1 MFSSFF
7 PRPALFF
14 STAAL
19 FSLAAVFLWFDG
31 ASQLVFHL
39 PTFARYAGKAL
50 PDSAWRFLQPDDL
63 WFYCYFA
70 ALTALFATVWSFAS
84 PHPWQRW
91 SVLGTA
97 LILFITWFDVH
108 VGVTINAWYGPFY
121 DLIQRALTKA
131 GSVSMADFYQQIGDF
146 LSIALIAVVIG
157 VLNAFFI
164 SHWIFRWRTAMN
176 DCYMAHWQQLR
187 HVEGA
192 AQRVQEDTMRFSST
206 LQDWGV
212 SLIQAVMTLVAFLP
226 VLVGLSQHV
235 KSVPIL
241 GHTPYGLVLAALCWS
256 LFGTLLLG
264 LVGVKL
270 PGLEFRNQRVEAAYR
285 KELVYG
291 EDDAR
296 RAAPATVRELFS
308 RVRYN
313 YFRLWF
319 HYLYFNVTRILYL
332 QVDSMFGLFILL
344 PTIIAGGLT
353 LGLLQQI
360 TNVFDQVRQAF
371 QYLITSWST
380 LVSLMSI
387 YKRLR
392 SFERVIEGE
401 NRQEALQRN

>member
-121 DLIQRALTKA
+121 DLIQRALTTA

-164 SHWIFRWRTAMN
+164 SH
-176 DCYMAHWQQLR
+176 
-187 HVEGA
+187 
-192 AQRVQEDTMRFSST
+192 
-206 LQDWGV
+206 
-212 SLIQAVMTLVAFLP
+212 
-226 VLVGLSQHV
+226 
-235 KSVPIL
+235 
-241 GHTPYGLVLAALCWS
+241 
-256 LFGTLLLG
+256 
-264 LVGVKL
+264 
-270 PGLEFRNQRVEAAYR
+270 
-285 KELVYG
+285 
-291 EDDAR
+291 
-296 RAAPATVRELFS
+296 
-308 RVRYN
+308 
-313 YFRLWF
+313 
-319 HYLYFNVTRILYL
+319 
-332 QVDSMFGLFILL
+332 
-344 PTIIAGGLT
+344 
-353 LGLLQQI
+353 
-360 TNVFDQVRQAF
+360 
-371 QYLITSWST
+371 
-380 LVSLMSI
+380 
-387 YKRLR
+387 
-392 SFERVIEGE
+392 
-401 NRQEALQRN
+401 